1 MQTAFQ
7 AKYPWITL
15 SFLSQG
21 TGIAIQTAQRGDA
34 DMIMVHDP
42 AQETNFLTN
51 GYGVNRRIIA
61 YNFFVIVGPANDPA
75 NVTGMSPID
84 ALKQIKASGEQGQ
97 ATWVSRDDS
106 SGTNSKEKNLWKAAG
121 IDWNTIKNQTWY
133 VRTGTGM
140 TPTLQVTNEKN
151 ACTLTDLGSYLNNYN
166 QGNIQLKIVV
176 QASKD
181 LLNVYSVIADN
192 PLNAN
197 LTQTNFNASMLFI
210 QYMVSNEGQQML
222 GNFGKDTVGQ
232 TLFNPYIPLLT
243 SGSNATLV
251 GWIQSYAFI
260 NGTECPTA
268 YRYNA
273 GNLYD
278 SPLPSIANPPSNN
291 FIAAVTATPITSKND

>member
-1 MQTAFQ
+1 
-7 AKYPWITL
+7 
-15 SFLSQG
+15 
-21 TGIAIQTAQRGDA
+21 
-34 DMIMVHDP
+34 
-42 AQETNFLTN
+42 
-51 GYGVNRRIIA
+51 
-61 YNFFVIVGPANDPA
+61 
-75 NVTGMSPID
+75 
-84 ALKQIKASGEQGQ
+84 
-97 ATWVSRDDS
+97 
-106 SGTNSKEKNLWKAAG
+106 
-121 IDWNTIKNQTWY
+121 
-133 VRTGTGM
+133 M

-151 ACTLTDLGSYLNNYN
+151 AYTLTDLGSYLNNYN

-251 GWIQSYAFI
+251 GWIQSYAYI

-291 FIAAVTATPITSKND
+291 FITAVTASQSPQKKTNTLR

>member
-1 MQTAFQ
+1 
-7 AKYPWITL
+7 
-15 SFLSQG
+15 
-21 TGIAIQTAQRGDA
+21 
-34 DMIMVHDP
+34 MIMVHDP
-42 AQETNFLTN
+42 TQETNFLTN
-51 GYGVNRRIIA
+51 GYGVNRKIIA
-61 YNFFVIVGPANDPA
+61 YNFFVIVGPPNDPA

-151 ACTLTDLGSYLNNYN
+151 AYTLTDLGSYLNNYN
-166 QGNIQLKIVV
+166 QGNIQLKIAV

-260 NGTECPTA
+260 NGTECPIA

-291 FIAAVTATPITSKND
+291 ITAVTATPITSKND